1 MANKD
6 FKVKKGLVVTEN
18 ILAQGNIQ
26 LVDSL
31 GNTITLVDSSNNVV
45 VAGSIIGPSTL
56 TIDPAAIGD
65 ATGLVRILGNLQVE
79 GTTTT
84 INSTTVS
91 INDKNL
97 VLADSASNAAAADGA
112 GITINGAN
120 ATLTYASSGDKFVF
134 NKNIEAAQFTGSV
147 IGSVTGN
154 IVGNVTGNITGTVS
168 DISNHSTSNL
178 SEGTNLY
185 YTTTR
190 SDSDFDASFALA
202 STDSLS
208 EGSTNLYHTTAR
220 VRSSISGDKGISY
233 NSSTGVIDVDSTNI
247 TSIARGAV
255 SASGALTYNAANGQ
269 FSFISGQS
277 GLIDSSLAQG
287 IIDSN
292 LSNTINHNLIL
303 DSSKEFKILGG
314 VSADSS
320 KNVVL
325 SSSTDNIYERYQAVA
340 QGFSAGLGVY
350 RDGSSSGY
358 SFNAPAI
365 RVLNSTELS
374 KFTAAFTAGEKI
386 YILKASAGG
395 DLSQIENP
403 NGITWDAGGTS
414 GSNRIHITPSASFSS
429 AYNNA
434 VIYQRVAAADA
445 NLRIAANDD
454 SASIIFAKDLEI
466 KQDGQLGSSQKLTLN
481 ANTVELQHNSSK
493 KFETTSGGATV
504 TGTLTATGFSG
515 DGSNLT
521 NLPSGQGLL
530 GNVVDDTTPQ
540 LGGNLD
546 GNTKNITNVNKL
558 GIGTTSVGADF
569 SLHVE
574 KSGENNVLITG
585 NTSTLVSRLTLKNTD
600 TASTAYN
607 QIEFADA
614 GGQSTS
620 SITGYNTNQSNNYG
634 DLAFST
640 RDAAGQ
646 PPAERIRIKSDGKV
660 GIGTSTPSQA
670 LDVVGNIAVS
680 GTVDGIDIAA
690 LNTTVGTKIANVV
703 EDTTPQLGGNLDV
716 NGNNINF
723 SDNSKANFG
732 AGNDLQIY
740 HDGTNSYIEDAGT
753 GDLII
758 TTPASNILRV
768 RSDDLMLNNA
778 ANNAHV
784 LRARHANGVELY
796 YNGTER
802 LRTTNTGATV
812 TGALGI
818 GTASPNGMLEL
829 DGGTDTSVSI
839 YISHNSNSSVGSLL
853 GFHNGNDMRL
863 WNYENGVFKFGNNNS
878 EIMRFLA
885 NGNVGIGTQ
894 SPSSKLHVDGTIT
907 VTGNASI
914 DGRDIANDGAKL
926 DGIATGATAN
936 TITNPSNDRILT
948 STGGGNANAEA
959 DLQFDGTNLFI
970 PAEIRHLGD
979 PDTKLGFTTDT
990 ITITAGG
997 VTAQT
1002 ITATSTTIAGNL
1014 IVNGTTTTI
1023 NSTTLDVD
1031 DLNITVAKGAANA
1044 VAANGAGL
1052 TVDGASAT
1060 LLYQS
1065 TGDKWVFNKPLEA
1078 TSFTGN
1084 VTGNADTATALA
1096 NARTIA
1102 GQSFDGT
1109 ANITIAST
1117 DLSNTS
1123 DITLNTATQTL
1134 TNKTLTSPD
1143 INTPD
1148 IDGGTIDG
1156 TNIGAT
1162 TPGTGA
1168 FTTLTGNTVGGFSH
1182 LSAVGGGNTIDIVVT
1197 VASKTA
1203 AHRYNGT
1210 GSSLGYVLDGVQAP
1224 YLTLTPGRTY
1234 KFKQDDNSNSGHPF
1248 RFYYDA
1254 AKTTAYTTNVTTQG
1268 SGGSSGD
1275 YTQIAVDENTPP
1287 VLFYQCS
1294 AHGYMGNAVRTGTRN
1309 FTGLTTDNITEGSTN
1324 LYYTDARVDTRFDTR
1339 LATKSTTNLTEG
1351 TNLYFTDA
1359 RADARVQAANLSDL
1373 NNVTGVPSA
1382 GQILSWNGSNWVP
1395 ADDAGGLDSALT
1407 KQLIDSA
1414 HIGKIN
1420 LGDLNNVSSTAPSS
1434 GEVLKWNGSAWA
1446 PAADATGGGGGG
1458 GSQNLFSTIA
1468 VAGQSDVVADATTDT
1483 LTLVAGSNMT
1493 ITTNAGSDTITFAS
1507 TGGGGGGSG
1516 GLDSALVTQ
1525 LIDSSYVNARTVAGT
1540 DSSAT
1545 IALIQSTVDSAYVQ
1559 LRQTSGGGGSGGVD
1573 SAATIN
1579 LIDSDY
1585 VQARMLGINSSKITE
1600 FKYLA
1605 DSGQTVFSGNDVNG
1619 NALAISSTN
1628 HEVYL
1633 NGIRLL
1639 NDDFVANASAN
1650 SITVSQGL
1658 DSADE
1663 LVVVTQGSLTTN
1675 DRFVIGAGTQRFF
1688 FNADSGQTA
1697 FTGNDKHGNAL
1708 TFDSGQVDV
1717 YLNGILLTNEDVIQ
1731 NGTTNTITL
1740 ASAADSDDDLAIIA
1754 YNATLASTF
1763 VAGSGTLSTFKY
1775 TLNAAQTQI
1784 TGADLKGNTLAY
1796 VPGNQQ
1802 VFLNGLLLED
1812 SDDYVTTSTGIITL
1826 TTGANANDEIIIQD
1840 YASKFS
1846 GNTAGI
1852 INPEFKEFKYI
1863 ADSGDTVFSGNDA
1876 LGQALSLTDNNFE
1889 VFLNGIRLLKS
1900 DYVANTTANSI
1911 TLQGF
1916 TAVDSDEIIINTIVG
1931 NVRFNGSQTVSQIVD
1946 SAYVNARVAA
1956 GTDSASVINL
1966 INSTVDEAYI
1976 TRHSLD
1982 SSLALQLLLD
1992 SSEIIDLIDSAYVA
2006 ARVGTVAQAN
2016 TVYVD
2021 ESEDDNTTYN
2031 VIFQNTAGTG
2041 NNYQSMQVDAGGLTF
2056 NPGTNTL
2063 FVASQIIASSTSSE
2077 PTGGLLTLQT
2087 ADTTIEDGN
2096 NLGTIQ
2102 FKASAEAS
2110 GSDAL
2115 TVAAEITAEA
2125 DATFSATN
2133 NSTDLIFKLGT
2144 SGAATEKA
2152 RLTHEGNLSATSF
2165 SGDGSGLTGISAID
2179 SALTIQ
2185 LIDSAYIQA
2194 RQVDL
2199 VRDSG
2204 FISGIIDS
2212 DHINSR
2218 LGVFSVSP
2226 ITTEFLYTVDSGD
2239 TVIFG
2244 NDDEGKSL
2252 VIDSNNFEVFLNGIR
2267 LQSTDYV
2274 DSAVSNRI
2282 TLNNTL
2288 DSGDE
2293 ISIVTTTQ
2301 QNTLTGVGVL
2311 PGIVDS
2317 AYIQARLAD
2326 LVPATNSFSTFR
2338 YVSTE
2343 GQSVYT
2349 GNDANGSA
2357 LSYDSVGVQVFLNGL
2372 LLTKTQDFTLQN
2384 KNQITLQDS
2393 VNAGSE
2399 LIINNHNT
2407 SFRGTQFTDVAA
2419 IIDSDY
2425 VQARQLP
2432 AVTYNATSSN
2442 ITLVKGNAYI
2452 VDTSSARTLTLPAS
2466 AVLGDEIK
2474 VIDGTGQAGTNNI
2487 TINRNGH
2494 KIQGLT
2500 DNLVINVNRA
2510 AQGLV
2515 YYNAAQGWIL
2525 SEN

>member
-31 GNTITLVDSSNNVV
+31 GNIVTLVDSSNNVV

-56 TIDPAAIGD
+56 TIDPAAVGD

-120 ATLTYASSGDKFVF
+120 ATLTYASTGDKFVF

-154 IVGNVTGNITGTVS
+154 IVGNVTGNVTGTVS
-168 DISNHSTSNL
+168 DISNHSTTNL
-178 SEGTNLY
+178 SEG
-185 YTTTR
+185 
-190 SDSDFDASFALA
+190 S
-202 STDSLS
+202 
-208 EGSTNLYHTTAR
+208 NLYHTTAR
-220 VRSSISGDKGISY
+220 ARGAISATGNNISY
-233 NSSTGVIDVDSTNI
+233 DNSTGVISVSGVDS
-247 TSIARGAV
+247 SYVIALV
-255 SASGALTYNAANGQ
+255 
-269 FSFISGQS
+269 
-277 GLIDSSLAQG
+277 DSSYVRLR
-287 IIDSN
+287 
-292 LSNTINHNLIL
+292 
-303 DSSKEFKILGG
+303 
-314 VSADSS
+314 ADSDYVKGIADS
-320 KNVVL
+320 DYIK
-325 SSSTDNIYERYQAVA
+325 TAITQAYVQA
-340 QGFSAGLGVY
+340 NQ
-350 RDGSSSGY
+350 
-358 SFNAPAI
+358 APP
-365 RVLNSTELS
+365 
-374 KFTAAFTAGEKI
+374 
-386 YILKASAGG
+386 
-395 DLSQIENP
+395 DLVN
-403 NGITWDAGGTS
+403 DTS
-414 GSNRIHITPSASFSS
+414 
-429 AYNNA
+429 
-434 VIYQRVAAADA
+434 
-445 NLRIAANDD
+445 
-454 SASIIFAKDLEI
+454 
-466 KQDGQLGSSQKLTLN
+466 
-481 ANTVELQHNSSK
+481 
-493 KFETTSGGATV
+493 
-504 TGTLTATGFSG
+504 
-515 DGSNLT
+515 
-521 NLPSGQGLL
+521 
-530 GNVVDDTTPQ
+530 PQ

-546 GNTKNITNVNKL
+546 GNTKNITNVTKL
-558 GIGTTSVGADF
+558 GIGTTTVGTDF

-585 NTSTLVSRLTLKNTD
+585 NTSTLGSRLTLKNTD
-600 TASTAYN
+600 TAATAYN

-620 SITGYNTNQSNNYG
+620 SITGYNTDQGQNHG
-634 DLAFST
+634 ELAFST
-640 RDAAGQ
+640 RDAALQ
-646 PPAERIRIKSDGKV
+646 PPAERVRIKKDGKV
-660 GIGTSTPSQA
+660 GIGKTNPSTT
-670 LDVVGNIAVS
+670 LDVN
-680 GTVDGIDIAA
+680 GTVTATAFAGSGAN
-690 LNTTVGTKIANVV
+690 LTNLPTGQGLLGNVV
-703 EDTTPQLGGNLDV
+703 DDTTPQLGGNLDLNSKNITGTGGIQISGNIELPDNYEVRFGTGLDLTLAHFSGNSEIRNRTGELQVRADTVKLKNNNNNATYLSGV
-716 NGNNINF
+716 NGGAVELYHNNNKKLETTASGVTVTGTLAATLSTAAQTNITSVGTLGSLSVTNLMNAGGGQFTGNITPTSGYGVEIFSPGSTEGLIQFFNRTSSARGKLQIKGNPVEIYDDNTKRIETSSSGVSVTGTLNADTFSLADNAKINF
-723 SDNSKANFG
+723 G
-732 AGNDLQIY
+732 GGNDLQIY

-758 TTPASNILRV
+758 TTPASNILRL
-768 RSDDLMLNNA
+768 RSDDLMMNNA

-796 YNGTER
+796 YSGSQKFV
-802 LRTTNTGATV
+802 TTNTGVDITGNIAVSGTVDGRDVATDGTKLDGIANNATANPNAIDNIVEDTTPQLGGDLASNGHNIQIADGDFIKVGTGNDLEIYHQSNVTYLKSTNTAAPIRLQAPGGEIMGDFIPNAGVELYYDGTKKIETTSAGATV
-812 TGALGI
+812 TGAL
-818 GTASPNGMLEL
+818 T
-829 DGGTDTSVSI
+829 VS
-839 YISHNSNSSVGSLL
+839 GDL
-853 GFHNGNDMRL
+853 
-863 WNYENGVFKFGNNNS
+863 
-878 EIMRFLA
+878 
-885 NGNVGIGTQ
+885 
-894 SPSSKLHVDGTIT
+894 TI
-907 VTGNASI
+907 
-914 DGRDIANDGAKL
+914 
-926 DGIATGATAN
+926 
-936 TITNPSNDRILT
+936 
-948 STGGGNANAEA
+948 
-959 DLQFDGTNLFI
+959 
-970 PAEIRHLGD
+970 
-979 PDTKLGFTTDT
+979 
-990 ITITAGG
+990 
-997 VTAQT
+997 
-1002 ITATSTTIAGNL
+1002 
-1014 IVNGTTTTI
+1014 NGTTTTI

-1031 DLNITVAKGAANA
+1031 DLNITVAKGAASA
-1044 VAANGAGL
+1044 AAANGAGL

-1060 LLYQS
+1060 LLYQNI
-1065 TGDKWVFNKPLEA
+1065 GDKWVFNKPLEA

-1084 VTGNADTATALA
+1084 VTSSTVDINGGA
-1096 NARTIA
+1096 I
-1102 GQSFDGT
+1102 DGT
-1109 ANITIAST
+1109 NIGAST
-1117 DLSNTS
+1117 PGTGAF
-1123 DITLNTATQTL
+1123 TTV
-1134 TNKTLTSPD
+1134 D
-1143 INTPD
+1143 IN
-1148 IDGGTIDG
+1148 GGTIDG

-1168 FTTLTGNTVGGFSH
+1168 FTTVDINGGTIDATNIGVTTPGTGAFTTLTGNTIGGFSH
-1182 LSAVGGGNTIDIVVT
+1182 LSAVGGGSTIDIVVT

-1294 AHGYMGNAVRTGTRN
+1294 AHGYMGNAIRTGTRN

-1373 NNVTGVPSA
+1373 NNVTGVPST

-1458 GSQNLFSTIA
+1458 GGTDSAAVISLIDSDYVQARQSGTIFSPKPIYARFLLGSDETIVANTDHQVLKFTNAEKDTSVGNAFTAATDGTLTVPAGVTKVKLSVGLFVINSTDQVLVRIRRKRGAGSWLNIYGTPSPETQSTGNDFVSAHTGILDCAPGDKFAAFVYSQSGSNQYIDASAAATFFEIQAVDGAAIGGLGLLSSLSNVDSATPSNGQALVWDSANQYWEPGTVGAAITVQDEGSALSTA
-1468 VAGQSDVVADATTDT
+1468 ATT
-1483 LTLVAGSNMT
+1483 LNFVGAGVTASGTGATKT
-1493 ITTNAGSDTITFAS
+1493 ITIS
-1507 TGGGGGGSG
+1507 GGGGGGG
-1516 GLDSALVTQ
+1516 TVDSA
-1525 LIDSSYVNARTVAGT
+1525 GT
-1540 DSSAT
+1540 IS
-1545 IALIQSTVDSAYVQ
+1545 LIQSTVDSAYVQ
-1559 LRQTSGGGGSGGVD
+1559 LRQTSGATGVD

-1639 NDDFVANASAN
+1639 SDDFVANASAN

-1688 FNADSGQTA
+1688 FSADSGQTA

-1740 ASAADSDDDLAIIA
+1740 TSAADSDDDLAIIA

-1876 LGQALSLTDNNFE
+1876 SGQALSLTDNNFE

-1931 NVRFNGSQTVSQIVD
+1931 NVRFNSASSVASIVD

-1992 SSEIIDLIDSAYVA
+1992 SSEIIDLIDSAYIN
-2006 ARVGTVAQAN
+2006 ARVSTV
-2016 TVYVD
+2016 
-2021 ESEDDNTTYN
+2021 
-2031 VIFQNTAGTG
+2031 
-2041 NNYQSMQVDAGGLTF
+2041 
-2056 NPGTNTL
+2056 
-2063 FVASQIIASSTSSE
+2063 
-2077 PTGGLLTLQT
+2077 
-2087 ADTTIEDGN
+2087 
-2096 NLGTIQ
+2096 
-2102 FKASAEAS
+2102 
-2110 GSDAL
+2110 
-2115 TVAAEITAEA
+2115 
-2125 DATFSATN
+2125 
-2133 NSTDLIFKLGT
+2133 
-2144 SGAATEKA
+2144 
-2152 RLTHEGNLSATSF
+2152 
-2165 SGDGSGLTGISAID
+2165 D
-2179 SALTIQ
+2179 SAQVLGIV
-2185 LIDSAYIQA
+2185 DSAYIQTAADSAHVQSKIPHAYIQA
-2194 RQVDL
+2194 RVPASYIQANQTNFLDSALTSQLVDSAY
-2199 VRDSG
+2199 VAARTTTGTDSAAV
-2204 FISGIIDS
+2204 IAMIDS

-2244 NDDEGKSL
+2244 NDDAGKSL

-2293 ISIVTTTQ
+2293 ISVVTTTQ

-2326 LVPATNSFSTFR
+2326 LVPASTSFSTFR

-2349 GNDANGSA
+2349 GNDANGAA

-2399 LIINNHNT
+2399 IIINNHNT
-2407 SFRGTQFTDVAA
+2407 SFRGTQFTGVAA

>member
-1 MANKD
+1 MANNKD

-31 GNTITLVDSSNNVV
+31 GNTLTLVDSSNNVI

-56 TIDPAAIGD
+56 TIDPAAVGD
-65 ATGLVRILGNLQVE
+65 ATGLVRILGNLTVE
-79 GTTTT
+79 GTTTS
-84 INSTTVS
+84 INSTTLDVS
-91 INDKNL
+91 DKNITIAKNA
-97 VLADSASNAAAADGA
+97 ADAAAANGA
-112 GITINGAN
+112 GLTIDGAN
-120 ATLTYASSGDKFVF
+120 ATLTYANTGDKFVF
-134 NKNIEAAQFTGSV
+134 NKSVEASSFV
-147 IGSVTGN
+147 GSVTGN
-154 IVGNVTGNITGTVS
+154 IVGNVTGNVTGTVS

-325 SSSTDNIYERYQAVA
+325 SSSTDNSYERYQAVA

-350 RDGSSSGY
+350 RDGSTGGY

-365 RVLNSTELS
+365 RVLNATELS

-414 GSNRIHITPSASFSS
+414 GSNRIHITPSASFSG

-466 KQDGQLGSSQKLTLN
+466 RQDGQLGSSQKLTLN

-540 LGGNLD
+540 LGGDLD
-546 GNTKNITNVNKL
+546 LNSSNITGTGGIQISGNIELPDNYEVRFGTSQDLTLAHFSGNSEIRNRTGELQVRADTVKLKNNNNNATYLSGVNGGAVELYHNNNKKL
-558 GIGTTSVGADF
+558 ETTSTGTTVTGTVTATAF
-569 SLHVE
+569 SGDGSNL
-574 KSGENNVLITG
+574 TG
-585 NTSTLVSRLTLKNTD
+585 LNIVTD
-600 TASTAYN
+600 TS
-607 QIEFADA
+607 
-614 GGQSTS
+614 
-620 SITGYNTNQSNNYG
+620 
-634 DLAFST
+634 
-640 RDAAGQ
+640 
-646 PPAERIRIKSDGKV
+646 
-660 GIGTSTPSQA
+660 
-670 LDVVGNIAVS
+670 
-680 GTVDGIDIAA
+680 
-690 LNTTVGTKIANVV
+690 
-703 EDTTPQLGGNLDV
+703 PQLGGNLDT
-716 NGNNINF
+716 NSSNINF

-740 HDGTNSYIEDAGT
+740 HDGNNSYIEDAGT

-758 TTPASNILRV
+758 TTPASNILRL

-784 LRARHANGVELY
+784 IRARHANGVELY
-796 YNGTER
+796 YSGSQKFV
-802 LRTTNTGATV
+802 TTNAGVTV
-812 TGALGI
+812 TGD
-818 GTASPNGMLEL
+818 L
-829 DGGTDTSVSI
+829 DLS
-839 YISHNSNSSVGSLL
+839 
-853 GFHNGNDMRL
+853 
-863 WNYENGVFKFGNNNS
+863 
-878 EIMRFLA
+878 
-885 NGNVGIGTQ
+885 GNV
-894 SPSSKLHVDGTIT
+894 
-907 VTGNASI
+907 
-914 DGRDIANDGAKL
+914 DGRDIATDGTKL
-926 DGIATGATAN
+926 DGIDASATAN
-936 TITNPSNDRILT
+936 PITGAGADRIIT
-948 STGGGNANAEA
+948 SGGGKALTAQA
-959 DLQFDGTNLFI
+959 DFQFDGTNLFV

-997 VTAQT
+997 ATAQT

-1014 IVNGTTTTI
+1014 IVNGTTTTL

-1031 DLNITVAKGAANA
+1031 DLNITVAKGAGSAA
-1044 VAANGAGL
+1044 AANGAGL

-1060 LLYQS
+1060 LLYQN

-1084 VTGNADTATALA
+1084 
-1096 NARTIA
+1096 
-1102 GQSFDGT
+1102 F
-1109 ANITIAST
+1109 
-1117 DLSNTS
+1117 TS
-1123 DITLNTATQTL
+1123 
-1134 TNKTLTSPD
+1134 SSVD
-1143 INTPD
+1143 IN
-1148 IDGGTIDG
+1148 GGAIDG
-1156 TNIGAT
+1156 TNIGAN

-1168 FTTLTGNTVGGFSH
+1168 FTTLTANTLGGFSH
-1182 LSAVGGGNTIDIVVT
+1182 LSAVGGGGTIDIVVT
-1197 VASKTA
+1197 VATKTA

-1210 GSSLGYVLDGVQAP
+1210 GSGNAYVLDGVQAP

-1234 KFKQDDNSNSGHPF
+1234 KFKQDDGSNSGHPF

-1268 SGGSSGD
+1268 SGGSTGD
-1275 YTQIAVDENTPP
+1275 YTQIVVDENTPP

-1294 AHGYMGNAVRTGTRN
+1294 AHGYMGNAVRMGTRN
-1309 FTGLTTDNITEGSTN
+1309 FTGLTSDNLTEGSTN
-1324 LYYTDARVDTRFDTR
+1324 LYYTNARVDTRFDTR

-1351 TNLYFTDA
+1351 TNLYFTNA
-1359 RADARVQAANLSDL
+1359 RADARIQAANLSDL
-1373 NNVTGVPSA
+1373 NNVTGVPST

-1420 LGDLNNVSSTAPSS
+1420 LGDLNNVSSAAPSS
-1434 GEVLKWNGSAWA
+1434 GQVLKWNGSAWA

-1468 VAGQSDVVADATTDT
+1468 VSGQSDVVADATTDT

-1493 ITTNAGSDTITFAS
+1493 ITTNASNDTITFAS
-1507 TGGGGGGSG
+1507 TGGGGGGSSLTVQDEGSALSTAATTLNFVGAGVTASGTGATKTITISG
-1516 GLDSALVTQ
+1516 GGGGGGTVDSA
-1525 LIDSSYVNARTVAGT
+1525 GT
-1540 DSSAT
+1540 IS
-1545 IALIQSTVDSAYVQ
+1545 LIQSTVDSAYVQ
-1559 LRQTSGGGGSGGVD
+1559 LRQTSGATGVD

-1600 FKYLA
+1600 FKYVA
-1605 DSGQTVFSGNDVNG
+1605 DSGQTVFSGNDANG

-1663 LVVVTQGSLTTN
+1663 LIVVTQGSLTTN

-1688 FNADSGQTA
+1688 FSADSGQTA

-1740 ASAADSDDDLAIIA
+1740 TSAADSDDDLAIIA

-1763 VAGSGTLSTFKY
+1763 VAGTGTLNTFKY
-1775 TLNAAQTQI
+1775 TLNAAQTII
-1784 TGADLKGNTLAY
+1784 TGADIRGNSLAY
-1796 VPGNQQ
+1796 IPGNQQ

-1812 SDDYVTTSTGIITL
+1812 SDDYVTTSTGSITL
-1826 TTGANANDEIIIQD
+1826 TSGANANDEIVIQD
-1840 YASKFS
+1840 FASKFS
-1846 GNTAGI
+1846 GNVAGI

-1876 LGQALSLTDNNFE
+1876 SGQALALTSNNFE

-1916 TAVDSDEIIINTIVG
+1916 TAADSDEIIINTIVG
-1931 NVRFNGSQTVSQIVD
+1931 NVRFNSASSVASIVD

-1956 GTDSASVINL
+1956 GTDSTSVINL

-1992 SSEIIDLIDSAYVA
+1992 SSEIIDLIDSAYIN
-2006 ARVGTVAQAN
+2006 ARVSTV
-2016 TVYVD
+2016 
-2021 ESEDDNTTYN
+2021 
-2031 VIFQNTAGTG
+2031 
-2041 NNYQSMQVDAGGLTF
+2041 
-2056 NPGTNTL
+2056 
-2063 FVASQIIASSTSSE
+2063 
-2077 PTGGLLTLQT
+2077 
-2087 ADTTIEDGN
+2087 
-2096 NLGTIQ
+2096 
-2102 FKASAEAS
+2102 
-2110 GSDAL
+2110 
-2115 TVAAEITAEA
+2115 
-2125 DATFSATN
+2125 
-2133 NSTDLIFKLGT
+2133 
-2144 SGAATEKA
+2144 
-2152 RLTHEGNLSATSF
+2152 
-2165 SGDGSGLTGISAID
+2165 D
-2179 SALTIQ
+2179 SAQVLGIV
-2185 LIDSAYIQA
+2185 DSAYIQTAADSAHVQSKIPHAYIQA
-2194 RQVDL
+2194 RVPASYIQANQTNFLDSALTSQLVDSAY
-2199 VRDSG
+2199 VAARTTTGTDSAAV
-2204 FISGIIDS
+2204 IAMIDS

-2218 LGVFSVSP
+2218 LGIFSVSP
-2226 ITTEFLYTVDSGD
+2226 ITTEFLYTVDSGA
-2239 TVIFG
+2239 TIISG
-2244 NDDEGKSL
+2244 NDNSGNSL

-2274 DSAVSNRI
+2274 DSAADNRI
-2282 TLNNTL
+2282 TLNNHL

-2293 ISIVTTTQ
+2293 ISVVTTTQ

-2317 AYIQARLAD
+2317 AYIQARLSQI
-2326 LVPATNSFSTFR
+2326 VPATTSFSTFR

-2349 GNDANGSA
+2349 GNDANGAA

-2399 LIINNHNT
+2399 IIINNHNT
-2407 SFRGTQFTDVAA
+2407 SFRGTQFASVAA
-2419 IIDSDY
+2419 IVDSAY
-2425 VQARQLP
+2425 VAARQLP
-2432 AVTYNATSSN
+2432 TTTYNATSSN

-2474 VIDGTGQAGTNNI
+2474 VIDGTGQANTNNI

>member
-1 MANKD
+1 MANNKD

-31 GNTITLVDSSNNVV
+31 GNTLTLVDSSNNVI

-56 TIDPAAIGD
+56 TIDPAAVGD
-65 ATGLVRILGNLQVE
+65 ATGLVRILGNLTVE
-79 GTTTT
+79 GTTTS
-84 INSTTVS
+84 INSTTLDVS
-91 INDKNL
+91 DKNITIAKNA
-97 VLADSASNAAAADGA
+97 ADAAAANGAGLTIDGA
-112 GITINGAN
+112 S
-120 ATLTYASSGDKFVF
+120 ATLTYASTGDKFVF
-134 NKNIEAAQFTGSV
+134 NKSVEASSFV
-147 IGSVTGN
+147 GSVTGN
-154 IVGNVTGNITGTVS
+154 IVGNVTGNVTGTVS

-233 NSSTGVIDVDSTNI
+233 NNSTGVIDVDSTNI

-255 SASGALTYNAANGQ
+255 SASGALTYNVANGQ
-269 FSFISGQS
+269 FSFVSGQS

-287 IIDSN
+287 MIDSNFNNIDSLNVTGIITAGTVNAGTINATNITGDGSNITGAGADSGQVQSMIDSN
-292 LSNTINHNLIL
+292 LTNGRNVTLGNIAGTLTTAAQANITSVGTLGSL
-303 DSSKEFKILGG
+303 SVSGTSSLGG
-314 VSADSS
+314 
-320 KNVVL
+320 L
-325 SSSTDNIYERYQAVA
+325 STIGGTQITGNITPTTGTGVEIFAPNSSTGQVQAFNRGGAAFNKLIIKGDPVEIYDGSTKTIETTSTGINVTGNIVVSGTVDGRDVATDGTKLDGIASSATANPNAIDNIVEDTSPQ
-340 QGFSAGLGVY
+340 L
-350 RDGSSSGY
+350 
-358 SFNAPAI
+358 
-365 RVLNSTELS
+365 
-374 KFTAAFTAGEKI
+374 
-386 YILKASAGG
+386 GG
-395 DLSQIENP
+395 DLASNGNNIQIAD
-403 NGITWDAGGTS
+403 GDLLRVGT
-414 GSNRIHITPSASFSS
+414 GN
-429 AYNNA
+429 
-434 VIYQRVAAADA
+434 
-445 NLRIAANDD
+445 
-454 SASIIFAKDLEI
+454 DLEI
-466 KQDGQLGSSQKLTLN
+466 YHQSNVSYLKSTNTAAPIRLQAPAGEIMGDFIPN
-481 ANTVELQHNSSK
+481 AGVELYHNGTK
-493 KFETTSGGATV
+493 KFETTSAGVTV
-504 TGTLTATGFSG
+504 TGDLDLS
-515 DGSNLT
+515 
-521 NLPSGQGLL
+521 
-530 GNVVDDTTPQ
+530 GNV
-540 LGGNLD
+540 
-546 GNTKNITNVNKL
+546 
-558 GIGTTSVGADF
+558 
-569 SLHVE
+569 
-574 KSGENNVLITG
+574 
-585 NTSTLVSRLTLKNTD
+585 
-600 TASTAYN
+600 
-607 QIEFADA
+607 
-614 GGQSTS
+614 
-620 SITGYNTNQSNNYG
+620 
-634 DLAFST
+634 
-640 RDAAGQ
+640 
-646 PPAERIRIKSDGKV
+646 
-660 GIGTSTPSQA
+660 
-670 LDVVGNIAVS
+670 
-680 GTVDGIDIAA
+680 
-690 LNTTVGTKIANVV
+690 
-703 EDTTPQLGGNLDV
+703 
-716 NGNNINF
+716 
-723 SDNSKANFG
+723 
-732 AGNDLQIY
+732 
-740 HDGTNSYIEDAGT
+740 
-753 GDLII
+753 
-758 TTPASNILRV
+758 
-768 RSDDLMLNNA
+768 
-778 ANNAHV
+778 
-784 LRARHANGVELY
+784 
-796 YNGTER
+796 
-802 LRTTNTGATV
+802 
-812 TGALGI
+812 
-818 GTASPNGMLEL
+818 
-829 DGGTDTSVSI
+829 
-839 YISHNSNSSVGSLL
+839 
-853 GFHNGNDMRL
+853 
-863 WNYENGVFKFGNNNS
+863 
-878 EIMRFLA
+878 
-885 NGNVGIGTQ
+885 
-894 SPSSKLHVDGTIT
+894 
-907 VTGNASI
+907 
-914 DGRDIANDGAKL
+914 DGRDIATDGTKL
-926 DGIATGATAN
+926 DGIDASATAN
-936 TITNPSNDRILT
+936 PITGAQADRIIT
-948 STGGGNANAEA
+948 SGGGKALTAQT
-959 DLQFDGTNLFI
+959 DFQFDGTNLFV

-997 VTAQT
+997 ATAQT

-1014 IVNGTTTTI
+1014 IVNGTTTTL

-1031 DLNITVAKGAANA
+1031 DLNITVAKGAGSAA
-1044 VAANGAGL
+1044 AANGAGL

-1065 TGDKWVFNKPLEA
+1065 TGDKFVFNKPLEA

-1084 VTGNADTATALA
+1084 
-1096 NARTIA
+1096 
-1102 GQSFDGT
+1102 F
-1109 ANITIAST
+1109 
-1117 DLSNTS
+1117 TS
-1123 DITLNTATQTL
+1123 
-1134 TNKTLTSPD
+1134 SSVD
-1143 INTPD
+1143 IN
-1148 IDGGTIDG
+1148 GGAIDG

-1182 LSAVGGGNTIDIVVT
+1182 LSAVGGGGTIDIVVT

-1210 GSSLGYVLDGVQAP
+1210 GSGSGYVLDGVQAP

-1268 SGGSSGD
+1268 SGGSTGD
-1275 YTQIAVDENTPP
+1275 YTQIVVDENTPP

-1294 AHGYMGNAVRTGTRN
+1294 AHGYMGNAVRMGTRN
-1309 FTGLTTDNITEGSTN
+1309 FTGLTSDNLTEGSTN
-1324 LYYTDARVDTRFDTR
+1324 LYYTNARVDTRFDTR

-1351 TNLYFTDA
+1351 TNLYFTNA
-1359 RADARVQAANLSDL
+1359 RADARIQAANLSDL
-1373 NNVTGVPSA
+1373 NNVTGVPSS
-1382 GQILSWNGSNWVP
+1382 GQFLKWNGSNWVP
-1395 ADDAGGLDSALT
+1395 DTVSSGGGTVDSASTITLINSTVDSNYLANRVTASATFTPKPKYARLRLTSNQTLSSNASTVLTNFNTRVTDTSNSNALTSTLADGKFIIPAGVTKVKLSASVRTATPSDQVVMKILKNGSNLEGTSNLDVQSSGGDFPLAFSAIIDVAQNDYFQLSIFNGSGSPVAQADDDFTWFELEVVEGSMLT
-1407 KQLIDSA
+1407 DF
-1414 HIGKIN
+1414 GNIN
-1420 LGDLNNVSSTAPSS
+1420 LADLGNVATTAPSS

-1446 PAADATGGGGGG
+1446 PAADATGGGG

-1507 TGGGGGGSG
+1507 TGGGGGSG

-1525 LIDSSYVNARTVAGT
+1525 LIDS
-1540 DSSAT
+1540 
-1545 IALIQSTVDSAYVQ
+1545 AYVQ
-1559 LRQTSGGGGSGGVD
+1559 LRQTSGGGSGTVD
-1573 SAATIN
+1573 SAATISLIN
-1579 LIDSDY
+1579 AHSLDSANATSLIDSDY

-1639 NDDFVANASAN
+1639 NDDFTASPSVN
-1650 SITVSQGL
+1650 SITVAQGL

-1663 LVVVTQGSLTTN
+1663 LVIVTQGSLTTN
-1675 DRFVIGAGTQRFF
+1675 DRFVIGAGTERFF
-1688 FNADSGQTA
+1688 FSADSGQTT

-1708 TFDSGQVDV
+1708 AFDSGQVDV

-1740 ASAADSDDDLAIIA
+1740 TSAADSDDDLAIIA
-1754 YNATLASTF
+1754 YNATLASEFT
-1763 VAGSGTLSTFKY
+1763 AGTGTLNTFKY
-1775 TLNAAQTQI
+1775 TLNAAQTII
-1784 TGADLKGNTLAY
+1784 TGADIRGNSLAY
-1796 VPGNQQ
+1796 IPGNQQ

-1812 SDDYVTTSTGIITL
+1812 SDDYETTSTGSITL
-1826 TTGANANDEIIIQD
+1826 TSGANANDEIVIQD
-1840 YASKFS
+1840 FASKFS

-1876 LGQALSLTDNNFE
+1876 SGQALALTSNNFE

-1900 DYVANTTANSI
+1900 DYVANTTANRI

-1916 TAVDSDEIIINTIVG
+1916 TAADSDEIIINTIVG
-1931 NVRFNGSQTVSQIVD
+1931 NVRFNSASSVASIVD

-1992 SSEIIDLIDSAYVA
+1992 SSEIIDLIDSAYIN
-2006 ARVGTVAQAN
+2006 ARVSTV
-2016 TVYVD
+2016 
-2021 ESEDDNTTYN
+2021 
-2031 VIFQNTAGTG
+2031 
-2041 NNYQSMQVDAGGLTF
+2041 
-2056 NPGTNTL
+2056 
-2063 FVASQIIASSTSSE
+2063 
-2077 PTGGLLTLQT
+2077 
-2087 ADTTIEDGN
+2087 
-2096 NLGTIQ
+2096 
-2102 FKASAEAS
+2102 
-2110 GSDAL
+2110 
-2115 TVAAEITAEA
+2115 
-2125 DATFSATN
+2125 
-2133 NSTDLIFKLGT
+2133 
-2144 SGAATEKA
+2144 
-2152 RLTHEGNLSATSF
+2152 
-2165 SGDGSGLTGISAID
+2165 D
-2179 SALTIQ
+2179 SAQVLGIV
-2185 LIDSAYIQA
+2185 DSAYIQTAADSAHVQSKIPHAYIQA
-2194 RQVDL
+2194 RVPASYIQANQTNFLDSALTSQLVDSAY
-2199 VRDSG
+2199 VAARTTAGTDSAAV
-2204 FISGIIDS
+2204 IAMIDS

-2218 LGVFSVSP
+2218 LGIFSVSP
-2226 ITTEFLYTVDSGD
+2226 ITTEFLYTVDSGA
-2239 TVIFG
+2239 TIISG
-2244 NDDEGKSL
+2244 NDNAGKSL

-2274 DSAVSNRI
+2274 DSAVDNRI
-2282 TLNNTL
+2282 TLNNHL

-2293 ISIVTTTQ
+2293 ISVVTTTQ

-2317 AYIQARLAD
+2317 AYIQARLSD
-2326 LVPATNSFSTFR
+2326 IVPASTSFSTFR

-2343 GQSVYT
+2343 GQTVYT
-2349 GNDANGSA
+2349 GNDANGAA

-2407 SFRGTQFTDVAA
+2407 SFRGQQFTSVAA
-2419 IIDSDY
+2419 IVDSVY
-2425 VQARQLP
+2425 VAARQLP
-2432 AVTYNATSSN
+2432 ATTYNATSSN

-2474 VIDGTGQAGTNNI
+2474 VIDGTGQANTNNI

>member
-1 MANKD
+1 MANNKD

-31 GNTITLVDSSNNVV
+31 GNTLTLVDSSNNVI

-56 TIDPAAIGD
+56 TIDPAAVGD
-65 ATGLVRILGNLQVE
+65 ATGLVRILGNLTVE
-79 GTTTT
+79 GTTTS
-84 INSTTVS
+84 INSTTLDVS
-91 INDKNL
+91 DKNITIAKNA
-97 VLADSASNAAAADGA
+97 ADAAAANGAGLTIDGA
-112 GITINGAN
+112 S
-120 ATLTYASSGDKFVF
+120 ATLTYANTGDKFVF
-134 NKNIEAAQFTGSV
+134 NKSVEASSF

-154 IVGNVTGNITGTVS
+154 IVGNVQGNVTGNVTGTVS

-220 VRSSISGDKGISY
+220 ARSSISGDKGISY

-325 SSSTDNIYERYQAVA
+325 SSSTDNSYERYQAVA
-340 QGFSAGLGVY
+340 QGFSAGFGVY
-350 RDGSSSGY
+350 RDGSTGGY

-365 RVLNSTELS
+365 RVLNATELS

-414 GSNRIHITPSASFSS
+414 GSNRIHITPSASFSA

-466 KQDGQLGSSQKLTLN
+466 RQDGQLGLSQKLTLN

-493 KFETTSGGATV
+493 KFETTSTGVTV
-504 TGTLTATGFSG
+504 TGTVTATSFSG
-515 DGSNLT
+515 DGS
-521 NLPSGQGLL
+521 SL
-530 GNVVDDTTPQ
+530 GGINTDLVNDTTPQ

-546 GNTKNITNVNKL
+546 ANNKKIQNVNKL
-558 GIGTTSVGADF
+558 GVGVTAVDAANMME
-569 SLHVE
+569 VE
-574 KSGENNVLITG
+574 KVSGENNVVFVGDDAAIGARLI
-585 NTSTLVSRLTLKNTD
+585 LKNKNTGSN
-600 TASTAYN
+600 ALN
-607 QIEFADA
+607 QIDFSDA

-620 SITGYNTNQSNNYG
+620 SIKGFNTNQSNNYG
-634 DLAFST
+634 ELAFFT
-640 RDAAGQ
+640 RDQAGS
-646 PPAERIRIKSDGKV
+646 PPAERVRIDYEGNV
-660 GIGTSTPSQA
+660 GIGRTSPTEK
-670 LDVVGNIAVS
+670 LDVN
-680 GTVDGIDIAA
+680 GTVKATAFSGDGSNLTS
-690 LNTTVGTKIANVV
+690 LNIVT
-703 EDTTPQLGGNLDV
+703 DTSPQLGGNLDLNSNNITGTGGIQISGNIELPDNYEVRFGSGLDLTLAHFSGNSEIRNRTGELQVRADTVKLKNNNNNATYLSGV
-716 NGNNINF
+716 NGGAVELYHNNIKKIETT
-723 SDNSKANFG
+723 S
-732 AGNDLQIY
+732 AGV
-740 HDGTNSYIEDAGT
+740 TVT
-753 GDLII
+753 GDL
-758 TTPASNILRV
+758 
-768 RSDDLMLNNA
+768 DL
-778 ANNAHV
+778 
-784 LRARHANGVELY
+784 
-796 YNGTER
+796 
-802 LRTTNTGATV
+802 
-812 TGALGI
+812 
-818 GTASPNGMLEL
+818 S
-829 DGGTDTSVSI
+829 
-839 YISHNSNSSVGSLL
+839 
-853 GFHNGNDMRL
+853 
-863 WNYENGVFKFGNNNS
+863 
-878 EIMRFLA
+878 
-885 NGNVGIGTQ
+885 GNV
-894 SPSSKLHVDGTIT
+894 
-907 VTGNASI
+907 
-914 DGRDIANDGAKL
+914 DGRDIATDGTKL
-926 DGIATGATAN
+926 DGIDASATAN
-936 TITNPSNDRILT
+936 PITGAGADRIIT
-948 STGGGNANAEA
+948 SGGGKALTAQA
-959 DLQFDGTNLFI
+959 DFQFDGTNLFI
-970 PAEIRHLGD
+970 PAEMRHIGD

-990 ITITAGG
+990 ITLTAGG

-1002 ITATSTTIAGNL
+1002 ITAASTTIGGNAIITGNL
-1014 IVNGTTTTI
+1014 TVNGTTTTI

-1031 DLNITVAKGAANA
+1031 DLNITVAKGAASA
-1044 VAANGAGL
+1044 AAANGAGL

-1060 LLYQS
+1060 LLYQN

-1084 VTGNADTATALA
+1084 VT
-1096 NARTIA
+1096 
-1102 GQSFDGT
+1102 S
-1109 ANITIAST
+1109 ST
-1117 DLSNTS
+1117 V
-1123 DITLNTATQTL
+1123 
-1134 TNKTLTSPD
+1134 D
-1143 INTPD
+1143 IN
-1148 IDGGTIDG
+1148 GGAIDG

-1182 LSAVGGGNTIDIVVT
+1182 LSAVGGGGTVDIVVT

-1210 GSSLGYVLDGVQAP
+1210 GSGNGYVLDGVQSP

-1268 SGGSSGD
+1268 SGGSTGD
-1275 YTQIAVDENTPP
+1275 YTQIVVDENTPP

-1294 AHGYMGNAVRTGTRN
+1294 AHGYMGNAIRTGTRN
-1309 FTGLTTDNITEGSTN
+1309 FTGLTTDNITEGSSN
-1324 LYYTDARVDTRFDTR
+1324 LYYTNARVDARFDTR

-1351 TNLYFTDA
+1351 TNLYFTNA
-1359 RADARVQAANLSDL
+1359 RADARIQAANLSDL
-1373 NNVTGVPSA
+1373 NNVTGVPST

-1458 GSQNLFSTIA
+1458 GGTDSAAVISLIDSDYVQARQSGTIFSPKPIYARFLLASDETIVANTDHQVLKFTNRNADTSVGNAFTAATDGTLTVPAGVTKVKVSVGLFVINSTDQVLVRIRRKRGSGSWLNLYGSPSPETQSTGNDFVYSQSGILDCAPGDKFAAFVYSQSGSNQYIDASAAATFFEIQAVDGAAIGGLGLLSSLSNVDSATPSNGQALVWDSANQYWEPGTVGAAITVQDEGSALSTA
-1468 VAGQSDVVADATTDT
+1468 ATT
-1483 LTLVAGSNMT
+1483 LNFVGAGVTASGTGATKT
-1493 ITTNAGSDTITFAS
+1493 ITIS
-1507 TGGGGGGSG
+1507 GGGGGGG
-1516 GLDSALVTQ
+1516 TVDSA
-1525 LIDSSYVNARTVAGT
+1525 GT
-1540 DSSAT
+1540 IS
-1545 IALIQSTVDSAYVQ
+1545 LIQSTVDSAYVQ

-1600 FKYLA
+1600 FKYIA
-1605 DSGQTVFSGNDVNG
+1605 DSGQTVFSGNDANG

-1663 LVVVTQGSLTTN
+1663 LIVVTQGSLTTN

-1688 FNADSGQTA
+1688 FSADSGQTA

-1740 ASAADSDDDLAIIA
+1740 TSAADSDDDLAIIA

-1763 VAGSGTLSTFKY
+1763 VAGTGTLNTFKY
-1775 TLNAAQTQI
+1775 TLNAAQTII
-1784 TGADLKGNTLAY
+1784 TGADIRGNSLAY
-1796 VPGNQQ
+1796 IPGNQQ

-1812 SDDYVTTSTGIITL
+1812 SDDYVTTSTGSITL
-1826 TTGANANDEIIIQD
+1826 TSGANANDEIVIQD
-1840 YASKFS
+1840 FASKFS
-1846 GNTAGI
+1846 GNVAGI

-1876 LGQALSLTDNNFE
+1876 SGQALSLTTNNFE

-1916 TAVDSDEIIINTIVG
+1916 TAADSDEIIVNTIVG
-1931 NVRFNGSQTVSQIVD
+1931 NVRFNSATSVASIVD

-1956 GTDSASVINL
+1956 GTDSTSVINL

-1992 SSEIIDLIDSAYVA
+1992 SSEIIDLIDSAYIN
-2006 ARVGTVAQAN
+2006 ARVSTV
-2016 TVYVD
+2016 
-2021 ESEDDNTTYN
+2021 
-2031 VIFQNTAGTG
+2031 
-2041 NNYQSMQVDAGGLTF
+2041 
-2056 NPGTNTL
+2056 
-2063 FVASQIIASSTSSE
+2063 
-2077 PTGGLLTLQT
+2077 
-2087 ADTTIEDGN
+2087 
-2096 NLGTIQ
+2096 
-2102 FKASAEAS
+2102 
-2110 GSDAL
+2110 
-2115 TVAAEITAEA
+2115 
-2125 DATFSATN
+2125 
-2133 NSTDLIFKLGT
+2133 
-2144 SGAATEKA
+2144 
-2152 RLTHEGNLSATSF
+2152 
-2165 SGDGSGLTGISAID
+2165 D
-2179 SALTIQ
+2179 SAQVLGIV
-2185 LIDSAYIQA
+2185 DSAYIQTAADSAHVQSKIPHAYIQA
-2194 RQVDL
+2194 RVPASYIQANQTNFLDSALTSQLVDSAY
-2199 VRDSG
+2199 VAARTTTGTDSAAV
-2204 FISGIIDS
+2204 IAMIDS

-2218 LGVFSVSP
+2218 LGIFSVSP
-2226 ITTEFLYTVDSGD
+2226 ITTEFLYTVDSGA
-2239 TVIFG
+2239 TIISG
-2244 NDDEGKSL
+2244 NDNSGKSL
-2252 VIDSNNFEVFLNGIR
+2252 VIDSNNFEVFLYGIR

-2274 DSAVSNRI
+2274 DSAADNRI
-2282 TLNNTL
+2282 TLNNHL

-2293 ISIVTTTQ
+2293 ISVVTTTQ

-2317 AYIQARLAD
+2317 AYIQARLSQI
-2326 LVPATNSFSTFR
+2326 VPATTSFSTFR

-2349 GNDANGSA
+2349 GNDANGAA
-2357 LSYDSVGVQVFLNGL
+2357 LSYDSTGVQVFLNGL

-2407 SFRGTQFTDVAA
+2407 SFRGQQFASVAA
-2419 IIDSDY
+2419 IVDSAY
-2425 VQARQLP
+2425 VAARQLP
-2432 AVTYNATSSN
+2432 TTTYNATSSN

-2474 VIDGTGQAGTNNI
+2474 VIDGTGQANTNNI